1 MWIMVVILAYKWVHQ
16 FSELQVIEME
26 VQNGFQNLTKR
37 NMDFEEVF
45 QHILAFI
52 KVQPC
57 GSHRLIIGTDSQVH
71 SLNTRFI
78 TGVVIQRE
86 GKGVWACYRSVNIPR
101 RIESL
106 QEKISMETTFTQE
119 VAYMFTPEKQNQI
132 IDLLLPYV
140 KNGASFK
147 MVGHLDLG
155 RSTRNKT
162 RVYVNEMIQRIES
175 IGLEAEIKPE
185 SFVASSYAN
194 KYTK

>member
-1 MWIMVVILAYKWVHQ
+1 MVAILAYKWVQ
-16 FSELQVIEME
+16 PFSELQVIDME
-26 VQNGFQNLTKR
+26 VQNGFQNLSKR

-45 QHILAFI
+45 QHIQAFI
-52 KVQPC
+52 KVQPS

-71 SLNTRFI
+71 SSYTRFI

-86 GKGVWACYRSVNIPR
+86 GKGVWACYQSVNIAR

-140 KNGASFK
+140 QKGASFK

-155 RSTRNKT
+155 RSTKNKT

-175 IGLEAEIKPE
+175 IGLEAEIKPD

>member
-1 MWIMVVILAYKWVHQ
+1 MWIMNAILAYKWVQ
-16 FSELQVIEME
+16 PFSELQVIEME
-26 VQNGFQNLTKR
+26 VQNVFQNLTKR

-45 QHILAFI
+45 QHILTFI

-71 SLNTRFI
+71 SSYTRFI

-86 GKGVWACYRSVNIPR
+86 GKGVWACYRSVNIAR

-119 VAYMFTPEKQNQI
+119 VANMFTPEKQNLI

-140 KNGASFK
+140 KKGASIK

-155 RSTRNKT
+155 RSTKNKT

-175 IGLEAEIKPE
+175 IGLEAEIKPD

-194 KYTK
+194 RYTK